1 MEKIKELKVISK
13 GMDTKIYINGEVVE
27 GVKSFMFSQYENEL
41 PSINIERYI
50 TGDIKAKSNE

>member
-13 GMDTKIYINGEVVE
+13 GLDTKIYINGEVVE
-27 GVKSFMFSQYENEL
+27 GVKSFMLSQYENEL

-50 TGDIKAKSNE
+50 VGNMEEADKI